1 LEPVALLM
9 GAVLRLYVRVGFL
22 ARAGAPND
30 VVDGAVNDTGAGA
43 GWTDSYGAG
52 DGTGDGAGLMAVD
65 VSNGGNSIAFSTD
78 EV

>member
-1 LEPVALLM
+1 LEPAALLM

-22 ARAGAPND
+22 ARVGAPND
-30 VVDGAVNDTGAGA
+30 VVEGGEYDTGAGA

-52 DGTGDGAGLMAVD
+52 DGEGDGAGSIAVD
-65 VSNGGNSIAFSTD
+65 ASNGGNSIACSVD